1 MNARRGY
8 TLIEMLVVVLIIA
21 TLAAL
26 SMDLLRPRDEERIE
40 GAVRM
45 FTQDVEWARS
55 ATLNNPDD
63 PAAIRLAEDGSGWFI
78 ARNSTPTVAMTA
90 ADGSTMRRTLG
101 QGMSQ
106 AAAGVRLVSSSSSQ
120 TKIEFEPFGGVREGP
135 ASVTAFLPDSNR
147 SCLITFTPD
156 TGSITVNWPN

>member
-8 TLIEMLVVVLIIA
+8 TLIEMLVVTLIVA
-21 TLAAL
+21 TLAGL

-45 FTQDVEWARS
+45 FTRDVEWARS

-63 PAAIRLAEDGSGWFI
+63 PAAIRLADDGSGWFI

-101 QGMSQ
+101 QGMSE
-106 AAAGVRLVSSSSSQ
+106 AASGVRVVSSSSSQ
-120 TKIEFEPFGGVREGP
+120 RKIEFEPFGGVREAP
-135 ASVTAFLPDSNR
+135 ASIRAYLPDS
-147 SCLITFTPD
+147 SKECLITFESG

>member
-8 TLIEMLVVVLIIA
+8 TLIEMLVVTLIVA
-21 TLAAL
+21 TLAGL
-26 SMDLLRPRDEERIE
+26 GMDLLRPRDEERIE

-63 PAAIRLAEDGSGWFI
+63 PAAIRLSDDGSGWFI

-90 ADGSTMRRTLG
+90 ADGSPMRRTLG
-101 QGMSQ
+101 EGMSE
-106 AAAGVRLVSSSSSQ
+106 AASGVRLISSPAAQ
-120 TKIEFEPFGGVREGP
+120 RKIEFEPFGGVREGP
-135 ASVTAFLPDSNR
+135 ASIEATLPDSDR
-147 SCLITFTPD
+147 KCLITFQPG
-156 TGSITVNWPN
+156 TGAITINWPN